1 MTSAIP
7 ASPLSLCRALVL
19 DLEDICQSSRARPPK
34 REARPR
40 ASAGGRRLRWTG
52 GGGGGVVGGANRT
65 APVLP
70 SGRQRPWQIWWL
82 SCQILLVQGC
92 KNSNVFHNSG
102 YNFLQTGVL
111 FYIFLHPELM
121 KASMYFSPI
130 SRNDESLDVFLPQ
143 FLDETMHLD
152 VFLPQFLDETY
163 ASGCIF
169 CHFSKK
175 KTIFITFHF
184 LYYIPGA
191 RFELRSRQVMYFIEK
206 EGCG

>member
-1 MTSAIP
+1 MTSAMP
-7 ASPLSLCRALVL
+7 ASPLSLRRALVL

-130 SRNDESLDVFLPQ
+130 SRNDERLDVFFPQ
-143 FLDETMHLD
+143 FLNDERLDVFFPNFLMRLMHLD

-169 CHFSKK
+169 LSLF
-175 KTIFITFHF
+175 
-184 LYYIPGA
+184 
-191 RFELRSRQVMYFIEK
+191 
-206 EGCG
+206 